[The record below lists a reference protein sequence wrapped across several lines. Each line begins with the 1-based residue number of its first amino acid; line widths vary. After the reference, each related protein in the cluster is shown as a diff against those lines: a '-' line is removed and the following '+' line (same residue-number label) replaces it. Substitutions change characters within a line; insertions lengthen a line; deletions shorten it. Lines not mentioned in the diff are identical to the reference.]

1 MYRVVRSVESVESVR
16 VGNKTSAGARPTVFN
31 WDQGQRERIG
41 GKNRLWSHIRGG
53 RGGEITRVL

>member
-1 MYRVVRSVESVESVR
+1 MYRVVRSVESVESVESVR

-53 RGGEITRVL
+53 